1 MMEEKIEHTTLAE
14 KAYEKIRSGLISA
27 HFAPGEVLRIRDLAD
42 EYGISATPVREAL
55 QRLVAENALEMQ
67 PNKSFKVPVLSIER
81 FEEVRRIRLALEPM
95 AAELACPNIAAQDKS
110 TLESLVES
118 MDQSIGEQNR
128 TDYTIQNE
136 RFHFLIYENANS
148 PLLLDMIRDLWV
160 QVAPFFTRLY
170 QGSDYLSGSN
180 FWHKRIVSALDGTDV
195 QEVKSGIYGDIE
207 AAAEE
212 LRRILKDS

>member
-1 MMEEKIEHTTLAE
+1 MTEEKIEHTTLAE

-27 HFAPGEVLRIRDLAD
+27 HFAPGEVLRIRGLAD

-95 AAELACPNIAAQDKS
+95 AAELACPNIATRDKS
-110 TLESLVES
+110 TLVSLVEK
-118 MDQSIGEQNR
+118 MDQSIHELKR
-128 TDYTIQNE
+128 DDYTVQNE

-160 QVAPFFTRLY
+160 LVAPFFTRLY

-180 FWHKRIVSALDGTDV
+180 FWHKRIVRALDSTDV